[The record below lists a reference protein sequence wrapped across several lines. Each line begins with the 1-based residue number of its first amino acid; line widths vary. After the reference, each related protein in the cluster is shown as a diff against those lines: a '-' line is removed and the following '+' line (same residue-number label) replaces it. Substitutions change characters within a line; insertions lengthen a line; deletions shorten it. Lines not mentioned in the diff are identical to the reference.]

1 MPSFWTLN
9 ADVPSAPRFFLLYT
23 CVVLLFSL
31 LLAPIAVS
39 AADKVTAQLSV
50 PDALTLLNRPVKL
63 EARLT
68 QQGLLGRAGL
78 GGEQVEYVVGGK
90 KVGTAMTGGDGRAFF
105 EYTPRMRGNLTMT
118 VRVVES
124 ARVAST
130 EGAGTLFSWERRRP
144 ILLVEVASLMEEPKN
159 PIVPF
164 IPLPPLPGGKTTSI
178 SPTPAPEAAEELKRL
193 TDFYFNL
200 IYVTSH
206 SGMGESDDMR
216 QWLHT
221 HRFPPGPI
229 VPIGPG
235 KGALTTM
242 IERLRADGWDNVKA
256 GIGRTSDFAEE
267 FVAQRLDVVIVPEP
281 ERGQLPKKAQ
291 VARSWKD
298 VRKKRLG

>member
-1 MPSFWTLN
+1 MPSFRTLN
-9 ADVPSAPRFFLLYT
+9 ADVPSAPRRSLLYT
-23 CVVLLFSL
+23 CVVLLFSV
-31 LLAPIAVS
+31 LLAPIAVL

-68 QQGLLGRAGL
+68 QQGLLARAGL

-105 EYTPRMRGNLTMT
+105 EYTPHMRGNLTMT

-130 EGAGTLFSWERRRP
+130 EGTGTLFSWERRRP
-144 ILLVEVASLMEEPKN
+144 ILLVEVASLMEEPKT

-164 IPLPPLPGGKTTSI
+164 IPLPPLPGGKTASI
-178 SPTPAPEAAEELKRL
+178 SPTPAPDAAEELKRL
-193 TDFYFNL
+193 TDFYFNV

-206 SGMGESDDMR
+206 SSMGESDDMR
-216 QWLHT
+216 RWLHT

-229 VPIGPG
+229 VPIVTG

-256 GIGRTSDFAEE
+256 GIGRTSDFAED

-281 ERGQLPKKAQ
+281 EREQLPKKAQ
-291 VARSWKD
+291 VAMSWKD
-298 VRKKRLG
+298 VRKKRL

>member
-1 MPSFWTLN
+1 LSL
-9 ADVPSAPRFFLLYT
+9 RYT

-31 LLAPIAVS
+31 LLAPIGVS
-39 AADKVTAQLSV
+39 AADKVIAHVSV
-50 PDALTLLNRPVKL
+50 FDALTLPDRPVKL
-63 EARLT
+63 EARLI
-68 QQGLLGRAGL
+68 QQGLLARTGL

-90 KVGTAMTGGDGRAFF
+90 KVGTAMTGGDGGAFF

-124 ARVAST
+124 ARVASA
-130 EGAGTLFSWERRRP
+130 EGTGTLFSWERRRP
-144 ILLVEVASLMEEPKN
+144 ILLVEVAALMEEPKTPTV
-159 PIVPF
+159 PI
-164 IPLPPLPGGKTTSI
+164 IPLPPLPGGKTASI
-178 SPTPAPEAAEELKRL
+178 FPTPAPEAAEELKRL
-193 TDFYFNL
+193 TDFYFNA

-229 VPIGPG
+229 VSIGTG
-235 KGALTTM
+235 KGAFTTM

-256 GIGRTSDFAEE
+256 GIGRTSDFAEDL
-267 FVAQRLDVVIVPEP
+267 VAQRMDVVIVPEP

-298 VRKKRLG
+298 LRKKRL